1 MPKPRRNESR
11 KDFMTR
17 CIPYVMKE
25 GGHKDSKKAAG
36 KCGGIYDSYKAK
48 AEEIR
53 KEDEEV
59 KENVKKAKPPVKI
72 VQKGGLLDGQE
83 LINDADKFRELTQG
97 SATTGDE
104 SV

>member
-1 MPKPRRNESR
+1 MSEPNE
-11 KDFMTR
+11 
-17 CIPYVMKE
+17 IL
-25 GGHKDSKKAAG
+25 
-36 KCGGIYDSYKAK
+36 
-48 AEEIR
+48 
-53 KEDEEV
+53 KEDEQI
-59 KENVKKAKPPVKI
+59 KKIVKKAKPPVKI